1 MINYSQQDKSNNI
14 CQTCLKPFAKDQIRR
29 KQSYCSISCFG
40 KSSKGKERTEAH
52 RQKIRE
58 ALTGREQ
65 TEQHK
70 YNAVLGR
77 KGYKHSEET
86 KKKIGKANKGKK
98 RSQEARLKIS
108 KLQKGKKLTKEH
120 IQKRTES
127 RKGYRHSNSTRQKIG
142 SANKGTKHS
151 QKFREDCA
159 RRMLGKKLSV
169 QTKQKIIKGIA
180 DYFKGNLSSIEIA
193 MQEVLDNLNTNYI
206 SQHPI
211 GWYIVDFYLP
221 EQNLIVECD
230 GDYWH
235 NRSGVQERDAKRDSY
250 LRRKGYKVVRIWEH
264 EIKKDA
270 NKAFRDATSWE
281 KN

>member
-1 MINYSQQDKSNNI
+1 
-14 CQTCLKPFAKDQIRR
+14 
-29 KQSYCSISCFG
+29 
-40 KSSKGKERTEAH
+40 
-52 RQKIRE
+52 
-58 ALTGREQ
+58 
-65 TEQHK
+65 
-70 YNAVLGR
+70 
-77 KGYKHSEET
+77 
-86 KKKIGKANKGKK
+86 
-98 RSQEARLKIS
+98 
-108 KLQKGKKLTKEH
+108 
-120 IQKRTES
+120 
-127 RKGYRHSNSTRQKIG
+127 
-142 SANKGTKHS
+142 
-151 QKFREDCA
+151 
-159 RRMLGKKLSV
+159 
-169 QTKQKIIKGIA
+169 A

-270 NKAFRDATSWE
+270 KNAFDSGNFEEFIRFYFLSIE
-281 KN
+281 KLTEVFHLKIFRKDLKTENGKIIDDLIEDIVKKIEIPLVDINEFKYWRRIRNNIIHQNLKIDKDRADKGKEFFDELYRKMSKSYIKYDD